1 MGVVLEQFIPV
12 LRLNT
17 HIIEILVNAF
27 RIFDRLLVDVH
38 KEFQKLPACKKLRHG
53 RGREYI
59 SDVLCGHLTADA
71 VFIFYIEIAA
81 IRLQIPV
88 QAVKQRCFSSAVSA
102 EQPINFPFIKSKIN
116 ISENF
121 LFLKTL

>member
-1 MGVVLEQFIPV
+1 FSRMRFK
-12 LRLNT
+12 
-17 HIIEILVNAF
+17 
-27 RIFDRLLVDVH
+27 VH
-38 KEFQKLPACKKLRHG
+38 KECKTLPACKNLLHG

-121 LFLKTL
+121 LFLKAF